1 MYRNNLERLISL
13 TFDEDSNVRKKT
25 ALELAK
31 VDDPGALFALLEL
44 THDKDES
51 VRDAAIDI
59 LEKNRKNKPK
69 EDLMSFSELFS
80 YSTNVDKKSKSKP
93 GKIITDKKRKLL
105 HSIEL
110 IFERKLGKNSDLVKK
125 KMMPSLEKAY
135 FNALSE
141 GKSSKREGRRE
152 GVQKF
157 LLNYLTLMKSSNNS
171 EIYTNLEAQPSNSS
185 PTLDTSDNLDNLDN
199 IDNKEDS
206 NPNVQIEQEGSLDSL
221 DQVSSH
227 NSSLTG
233 GNIERAL
240 NEVLNSEVN
249 STDDKEHEHE
259 NFLKNVPDSLF
270 KKAYEIMMYSG
281 GDKSLMKKE
290 MKRMIRLT
298 EQDIKLA
305 FKLAHQKFKENK
317 ITKLTDIV
325 DKMRNITTDVLTIKS
340 KEVVEFKKP
349 RSTKYAVRFLL
360 QDSNGGEGVLYLFDG
375 KGDSLVDGL
384 NIKIEKGYAKVI
396 NDETSLILGSRGSIY
411 IVV

>member
-185 PTLDTSDNLDNLDN
+185 PTLDASDNLDNLDN

-305 FKLAHQKFKENK
+305 FRLAHQKFKENK

>member
-305 FKLAHQKFKENK
+305 FRLAHQKFKENK